1 MNDIQV
7 FNNPEFGA
15 IRTVEINN
23 EPWFVGKD
31 IAVALGYKDTV
42 NAIKA
47 HVDDED
53 KAGWQITTQFGIKE
67 TTVISESG
75 LYALVLSS
83 KLPTAKKFKRWVTSE
98 VLPSIRKHEKD
109 GATDIAQQ
117 TARCVMETPIT
128 IIGGVAC
135 YEKDG
140 TAYLKLENVARG
152 LGFTTVATSGNEV
165 VRWTRVEGYL
175 SEMGVP
181 TCGRDGY
188 IPENVFYRLA
198 MKAKNEAAEKFQAFI
213 ADEVIPSIRKHGA
226 YMTPETLEKMVL
238 TPDFG
243 IRLLTELKA
252 EQDKRK
258 ALEATVEEQK
268 PHVLFSNAVSA
279 SKTTILIGALAK
291 LLKQNGINIGQ
302 NRLFEWLRQNGFLV
316 KRGDNRNMPTQRAME
331 MGLFEVKESCH
342 LNSNGCNVITK
353 TTVVTGKGQCY
364 FINRFLGK
372 QDGVAQ

>member
-7 FNNPEFGA
+7 FNNPEFGE

-31 IAVALGYKDTV
+31 VAEALGFSNSKD
-42 NAIKA
+42 AILN
-47 HVDDED
+47 HVDED
-53 KAGWQITTQFGIKE
+53 DRKVLQRSEMATFDIPNRGLTIIN
-67 TTVISESG
+67 ESG
-75 LYALVLSS
+75 LYSLVLSS

-98 VLPSIRKHEKD
+98 VL
-109 GATDIAQQ
+109 
-117 TARCVMETPIT
+117 
-128 IIGGVAC
+128 
-135 YEKDG
+135 
-140 TAYLKLENVARG
+140 
-152 LGFTTVATSGNEV
+152 
-165 VRWTRVEGYL
+165 
-175 SEMGVP
+175 
-181 TCGRDGY
+181 
-188 IPENVFYRLA
+188 
-198 MKAKNEAAEKFQAFI
+198 
-213 ADEVIPSIRKHGA
+213 PSIRKHGA

-331 MGLFEVKESCH
+331 LGLFEVKESCH

-372 QDGVAQ
+372 QNGVAQ